1 MSSMS
6 YKFSVIRFV
15 PDPARGEFVN
25 LGAIVGDEEAQDWDM
40 RVISNYR
47 RAKAIDPRGVLPDA
61 LSFVASLDEW
71 VSSDEQLQLQGP
83 QAASVDRLS
92 LLASESRN
100 IVQFTP
106 PAPVVAASSAE
117 ALDLLFDNIVL
128 DPTARKFRF
137 EKKHRA
143 QRSTREAYQAHEVPR
158 EAIKERAQIV
168 SGAFDETF
176 DFAVH
181 NGRAV
186 QLVQCWSFQLPD
198 QDDLADQVKA
208 WSWVVHELRRQG
220 GELRTET
227 GSIEVPDQ
235 LEIAAVCILP
245 LEGQDAPAYQ
255 EGLAAFSENDV
266 RHLTPDEADEL
277 GANARR
283 LMVARA

>member
-1 MSSMS
+1 MNKMS
-6 YKFSVIRFV
+6 YRFSVIRFV

-83 QAASVDRLS
+83 EAPTVERLA
-92 LLASESRN
+92 LLAQESRN

-106 PAPVVAASSAE
+106 PAPVVASSSEE
-117 ALDLLFDNIVL
+117 ALDLLFDNLIL
-128 DPTARKFRF
+128 DPTSRQFRF

-143 QRSTREAYQAHEVPR
+143 QRSTRQAYRAHDVPP
-158 EAIKERAQIV
+158 EAIKERAQIA

-176 DFAVH
+176 DFVVH

-198 QDDLADQVKA
+198 QDELADQIKA
-208 WSWVVHELRRQG
+208 WSWVVHELRKQG
-220 GELRTET
+220 GELRTEA

-235 LEIAAVCILP
+235 TEIAAVCILP
-245 LEGQDAPAYQ
+245 QEGQASPAYE
-255 EGLAAFSENDV
+255 EGLAAFRENEV
-266 RHLTPDEADEL
+266 RHLTPEEADEL
-277 GANARR
+277 GAEARR
-283 LMVARA
+283 LMVPGG